1 MQSRFNSINKYG
13 YISDADKLP
22 HQQMG
27 VPDGPEKYMIAY
39 IPVNNLGKFSEEEH
53 RADQP
58 YQQVY
63 YLDRYK
69 LADEDMLYQ
78 KNYGPIGDVFGKV
91 GDTFGKMV
99 NLTDNTVKTLAKS
112 VSDNLVKPVSDQVAK
127 QIVVPLGTEII
138 SKIVVPITKK
148 VAEQNQDMI
157 KELTDKLMVR
167 VEDFARLQIEKLK
180 EDVKQEITAI
190 PGKVLEKIKP
200 SSWLPWKAESLD
212 EAYSDTHVPNDANEF
227 LW

>member
-1 MQSRFNSINKYG
+1 MHY
-13 YISDADKLP
+13 
-22 HQQMG
+22 
-27 VPDGPEKYMIAY
+27 
-39 IPVNNLGKFSEEEH
+39 
-53 RADQP
+53 
-58 YQQVY
+58 
-63 YLDRYK
+63 
-69 LADEDMLYQ
+69 
-78 KNYGPIGDVFGKV
+78 
-91 GDTFGKMV
+91 
-99 NLTDNTVKTLAKS
+99 
-112 VSDNLVKPVSDQVAK
+112 KPVSDQVAK

-180 EDVKQEITAI
+180 EDVKQEITSI

-212 EAYSDTHVPNDANEF
+212 EAYSDTYVPNDIDEF
-227 LW
+227 AW

>member
-1 MQSRFNSINKYG
+1 MRSNSNSLNKYG
-13 YISDADKLP
+13 YVSDANGLS

-27 VPDGPEKYMIAY
+27 MYDD
-39 IPVNNLGKFSEEEH
+39 LG
-53 RADQP
+53 
-58 YQQVY
+58 
-63 YLDRYK
+63 RYGV
-69 LADEDMLYQ
+69 ADEDMMYQ
-78 KNYGPIGDVFGKV
+78 KNYGIIGDSLKKITNLT
-91 GDTFGKMV
+91 GDT
-99 NLTDNTVKTLAKS
+99 AKS
-112 VSDNLVKPVSDQVAK
+112 IADYLIKPVSDQVAK

-180 EDVKQEITAI
+180 EDVKQEITSI

-212 EAYSDTHVPNDANEF
+212 EAYSDTYVPNDIDGFA
-227 LW
+227 W